1 MDQSTYI
8 VTWTEMSQG
17 LKLQD
22 KMKLFITKQRAVNAA
37 KQIKKVNK
45 TVKLY
50 KMEEVKRWQQ

>member
-8 VTWTEMSQG
+8 VTWTEMSQS

-22 KMKLFITKQRAVNAA
+22 KMKLFVTKQRAVNAA

-50 KMEEVKRWQQ
+50 KMEEVKRW

>member
-1 MDQSTYI
+1 MDKSTYI

-45 TVKLY
+45 IVKLY
-50 KMEEVKRWQQ
+50 KMEEVKRW